1 MKTPASKGLFW
12 LIAACAALGGPVEL
26 GGATLE
32 EGFANPPRENRPV
45 VWWWFAN
52 EAPEETITLDLE
64 AMKRAGLGGF
74 HFRKFPKD
82 RAKFRFA
89 LGESARL
96 GLDAVTMVGAAG
108 CSHEGLDPAYAQK
121 ELVWSVT
128 DVTGGAPVSRKLR
141 RGNITPRIWN
151 EKPLGAKLHRN
162 LAIYA
167 VPKADGPV
175 PLDRIVDVTD
185 RFEERGDILKW
196 DDAPAGEWR
205 IYRFGWIPKQNGW
218 IGNSID
224 HMSRKAYDIH
234 WDAVVTPL
242 LAGLSDTERGALK
255 GIVCDS
261 WEAGLCTWTPG
272 FEEEFRRRRGYPIG
286 KLLVVRAGVKLAE
299 EEEARR
305 FDRDYD
311 LTVADLITEN
321 HYAYK
326 REVARRHGLVAIA
339 EAAGPHQSQGDVR
352 RMQGQVDVAMGEAWM
367 PCAARR
373 TDAQRFMVRDA
384 ASAAHVYGI
393 PEVLCETFTTIKTY
407 WTEGLSDL
415 KPCAD
420 RAFCDGMTRVCWH
433 GMQHSDSATD
443 RPGRIRD
450 IGPHYTR
457 NTTWFE
463 QSRAFNL
470 YLARCSWM
478 LSQGRFAA
486 DCLLYAG
493 DAKDVF
499 VGCKRPTDALGEGY
513 DYDICPT
520 EVLLDARVEDGEIAL
535 KSGMRYKA
543 LFVSDI
549 NPAASARMR
558 SPDKRAFPPF
568 AHFIPGEARAKLD
581 GLKKLGATVF
591 ETRAEMEA
599 YLKKGVLSPD
609 FTAEGMKIDTIDW
622 VHRTAKGAE
631 IYFVANRTGRPKSF
645 TASFRQT
652 CGEVSL
658 WDPVTG
664 ERFAAPSSPGDGRI
678 GVPISLDA
686 HGSVFVVFSSR
697 PVNQAIRQPRQ
708 PSYQATLSGP
718 WSVQFDPAWGG
729 PREPVEM
736 PTLRDWTSFDDPRI
750 RYYSGTAVYRT
761 KIGLPA
767 GKGRRWLDLG
777 RLAPGNVAEVF
788 DGDRSL
794 GVAWTAPYRVEV
806 TGAGDL
812 SVRVTNLWP
821 NRLIYDSSLPEK
833 SRLTRTNINP
843 YRPQDKPLSSGL
855 LGPVLVISE

>member
-1 MKTPASKGLFW
+1 MAVFAVLGGSV
-12 LIAACAALGGPVEL
+12 ALGGV
-26 GGATLE
+26 TLE

-45 VWWWFAN
+45 VWWWFEN
-52 EAPEETITLDLE
+52 EAPKETVTLDLE
-64 AMKRAGLGGF
+64 AMKRVGLGGF

-89 LGESARL
+89 LGDAARL

-108 CSHEGLDPAYAQK
+108 CSHEGLDPEYAQK
-121 ELVWSVT
+121 ELVWSVA
-128 DVTGGAPVSRKLR
+128 DLRGGGSVVLR
-141 RGNITPRIWN
+141 LERGNITPRTWN
-151 EKPLGAKLHRN
+151 EKPLSKAFHHD
-162 LAIYA
+162 LAVFA
-167 VPKADGPV
+167 VPKTGAPV
-175 PLDRIVDVTD
+175 PLGAVIDLTD
-185 RFEERGDILKW
+185 RFSGREDVLRWNDV
-196 DDAPAGEWR
+196 PAGEWR
-205 IYRFGWIPKQNGW
+205 IYRFGWIPKQTGW

-224 HMSRKAYDIH
+224 HMSRRAYDIH

-255 GIVCDS
+255 GIICDS
-261 WEAGLCTWTPG
+261 WEAGLCTWTQG
-272 FEEEFRRRRGYPIG
+272 FDAEFERRRGYPIG
-286 KLLVVRAGVKLAE
+286 KLLIVRAGVKLVE
-299 EEEARR
+299 EETARR
-305 FDRDYD
+305 FGRDYD

-326 REVARRHGLVAIA
+326 REVAHRYGLVAIA

-367 PCAARR
+367 PCATRR

-384 ASAAHVYGI
+384 ATAAHVYGI
-393 PEVLCETFTTIKTY
+393 PEVLCETFTTIRTF

-478 LSQGRFAA
+478 LSRGRFFA

-499 VGCKRPTDALGEGY
+499 AGCKRPTDALGEGY
-513 DYDICPT
+513 DYDLCPT
-520 EVLLDARVEDGEIAL
+520 EVLLDARVEKGEIVL
-535 KSGMRYKA
+535 KSGMRYRT

-549 NPAASARMR
+549 NPAAAVRMR
-558 SPDKRAFPPF
+558 SPDGRAFPPF
-568 AHFIPGEARAKLD
+568 AHFIPGEARTKLD
-581 GLKKLGATVF
+581 ELKKLGATVF
-591 ETRAEMEA
+591 ETRTEMKA
-599 YLKKGVLSPD
+599 YLKRGEVSPD
-609 FTAEGMKIDTIDW
+609 FTAEGMKVDTIDW
-622 VHRTAKGAE
+622 VHRTAEDAE
-631 IYFVANRTGRPKSF
+631 IYFVANRTKQPKSF
-645 TASFRQT
+645 TASFRQPG
-652 CGEVSL
+652 GEVSL
-658 WDPVTG
+658 WDAVTG
-664 ERFAAPSSPGDGRI
+664 ERCAAVATRRDGRTD
-678 GVPISLDA
+678 VPLALDA
-686 HGSVFVVFSSR
+686 YGSVFVVFSSR
-697 PVNQAIRQPRQ
+697 SVDQKTRQAKQ
-708 PSYQATLSGP
+708 PSNQTILSGP

-729 PREPVEM
+729 PKKPVEM
-736 PTLRDWTSFDDPRI
+736 ATLRDWTSFDDPGI

-761 KIGLPA
+761 KIDPSA

-777 RLAPGNVAEVF
+777 RLAPGNVAEVY

-794 GVAWTAPYRVEV
+794 GVAWTAPYRVEI

-812 SVRVTNLWP
+812 SIRVTNLWP
-821 NRLIYDSSLPEK
+821 NRLIYDSSLPAE

-843 YRPQDKPLSSGL
+843 YGPKDKPPSSGL
-855 LGPVLVISE
+855 LGPVFVISE

>member
-1 MKTPASKGLFW
+1 MKRGMVAAGAVILGVAAGSLF
-12 LIAACAALGGPVEL
+12 GGM
-26 GGATLE
+26 TLE
-32 EGFANPPRENRPV
+32 EGFAHPPQANRPV
-45 VWWWFAN
+45 VWWWFHNAS
-52 EAPEETITLDLE
+52 PEETITLDLE

-74 HFRKFPKD
+74 HFRRFPKD
-82 RAKFRFA
+82 PAKFKFA

-96 GLDAVTMVGAAG
+96 GLEAITMVGPAG
-108 CSHEGLDPAYAQK
+108 CSHEGLDPEYAQK

-128 DVTGGAPVSRKLR
+128 DVTGGAPVSQKLK

-167 VPKADGPV
+167 VPKTDGPV

-196 DDAPAGEWR
+196 NDAPAGEWR
-205 IYRFGWIPKQNGW
+205 IYRFGWMPKQNGW
-218 IGNSID
+218 TGNSID
-224 HMSRKAYDIH
+224 HMSRKAYDVH

-242 LAGLSDTERGALK
+242 LAGLSPAERGALK
-255 GIVCDS
+255 GVVCDS
-261 WEAGLCTWTPG
+261 WEAGLCTWTQG
-272 FEEEFRRRRGYPIG
+272 FEEEFRKRRGYPIG
-286 KLLVVRAGVKLAE
+286 KLLVVRAGVRIAE
-299 EEEARR
+299 EEAARK

-326 REVARRHGLVAIA
+326 TEVAHRNGMIAIA
-339 EAAGPHQSQGDVR
+339 EAAGPHQRQGDVR
-352 RMQGQVDVAMGEAWM
+352 RMQGKLDVAMGEAWM

-373 TDAQRFMVRDA
+373 TGDQRFMVRDA

-463 QSRAFNL
+463 QSRALNL
-470 YLARCSWM
+470 YLSRCSWM

-499 VGCKRPTDALGEGY
+499 LGCKRPADALGEGY

-520 EVLLDARVEDGEIAL
+520 EVLLDARVEKGEIVL
-535 KSGMRYKA
+535 KSGMRYRT
-543 LFVSDI
+543 LFVADI
-549 NPAASARMR
+549 NPESSVRMHA
-558 SPDKRAFPPF
+558 PTWKDFPPF
-568 AHFIPGEARAKLD
+568 RHFIPAEARAKLD
-581 GLKKLGATVF
+581 ALKKSGATVF

-599 YLKKGVLSPD
+599 YLGKGALAPD

-622 VHRTAKGAE
+622 IHRTAKGAE
-631 IYFVANRTGRPKSF
+631 IYFVANRTERPKSF
-645 TASFRQT
+645 TASFRQPG
-652 CGEVSL
+652 GEVVL
-658 WDPVTG
+658 WNAVTG
-664 ERFAAPSSPGDGRI
+664 ERFAAVATRKDGRTD
-678 GVPISLDA
+678 VPLALDA
-686 HGSVFVVFSSR
+686 YGSVFVVFSSR
-697 PVNQAIRQPRQ
+697 GGGTP
-708 PSYQATLSGP
+708 PSLGKPTVLEGP

-729 PREPVEM
+729 PEKPVEM
-736 PTLRDWTSFDDPRI
+736 ETLRDWTSFEDPGVK
-750 RYYSGTAVYRT
+750 YFSGTAVYRM
-761 KIGLPA
+761 KAGLPS
-767 GKGRRWLDLG
+767 GKGRRWIDLG
-777 RLAPGNVAEVF
+777 RLGPGNVAEVF
-788 DGDRSL
+788 DGEKSL
-794 GVAWTAPYRVEV
+794 GIAWTAPYRVEI
-806 TGAGDL
+806 TGAKDL
-812 SVRVTNLWP
+812 SIRVTNQWP
-821 NRLIYDSSLPEK
+821 NRLIYDSSLPAEK
-833 SRLTRTNINP
+833 RLTRTNINP
-843 YRPQDKPLSSGL
+843 YKPKSKLMRSGL
-855 LGPVLVISE
+855 LGPVRVLEETCKDVNF